1 MKNGS
6 LRKLVISGIK
16 KVDIFNIRRIVNILK
31 LINIMI
37 SIEDVL
43 CRIVRRVR
51 KERKAKIINRITIIT
66 GENRE
71 GLRRE

>member
-1 MKNGS
+1 MIN
-6 LRKLVISGIK
+6 GIK
-16 KVDIFNIRRIVNILK
+16 KVDVFNIRGIVNKLK
-31 LINIMI
+31 LIDITI
-37 SIEDVL
+37 SIKNRNF
-43 CRIVRRVR
+43 RIVRRVR